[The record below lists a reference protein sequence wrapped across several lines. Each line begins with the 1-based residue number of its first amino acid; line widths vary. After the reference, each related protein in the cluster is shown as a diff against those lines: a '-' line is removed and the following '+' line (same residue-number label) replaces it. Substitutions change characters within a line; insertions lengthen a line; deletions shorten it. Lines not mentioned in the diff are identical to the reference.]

1 MSSGYIYLE
10 THPEHPAHV
19 RLLQNQSKP
28 NFEQAS
34 EGARIRYIARLNSI
48 FRGHQQVVGQLS
60 HQIID
65 ADQGLFRIDLL
76 GAIAKVETAALS
88 GERIWIDPEMSATD
102 IEQLDQEIN
111 EINQRRQRIDW
122 IWKAVGF
129 AFVAL
134 LALRA
139 LSGW

>member
-19 RLLQNQSKP
+19 RLLQNQNKP
-28 NFEQAS
+28 DLEQAS
-34 EGARIRYIARLNSI
+34 AGASIRYIARFNNI
-48 FRGHQQVVGQLS
+48 FRGHQQVLGQLS

-65 ADQGLFRIDLL
+65 ADQGLFRIDLV
-76 GAIAKVETAALS
+76 GAIAKAETAALR
-88 GERIWIDPEMSATD
+88 GERIWIDPDMDTAD
-102 IEQLDQEIN
+102 IEQLDQKIHEIT
-111 EINQRRQRIDW
+111 QRKQRIDW

-129 AFVAL
+129 AFLAL

-139 LSGW
+139 IGGW